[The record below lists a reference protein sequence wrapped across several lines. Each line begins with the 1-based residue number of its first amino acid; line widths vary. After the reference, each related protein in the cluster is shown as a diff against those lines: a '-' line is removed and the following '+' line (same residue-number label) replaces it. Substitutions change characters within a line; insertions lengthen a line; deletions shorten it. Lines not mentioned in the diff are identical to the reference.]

1 MSNWDE
7 NVFGTE
13 TNADFLDDLNL
24 MDEDDIFEAL
34 EDACKLML
42 AESPADEEETDNAL
56 AAATIA
62 AIWCGATYSASQIV
76 NEYPFIRSNIGECPE
91 SLSDLAT
98 KVFDKYGEETDED
111 TIEDFEAF
119 SEALA

>member
-7 NVFGTE
+7 NVLSVE
-13 TNADFLDDLNL
+13 TNADFLDDLSL
-24 MDEDDIFEAL
+24 LEEEDILEAL

-76 NEYPFIRSNIGECPE
+76 NEYPFIRAGIGECPE
-91 SLSDLAT
+91 SFSELAA
-98 KVFDKYGEETDED
+98 KVFDKYGEETDEE
-111 TIEDFEAF
+111 TIEEFETFA
-119 SEALA
+119 EALA